1 MAAMKRKASGSKRL
15 VVCLANANFPAS
27 LEPRK
32 IYPCLGKVKVGA
44 STLLRI
50 VDESGEE
57 YLYPQKLF
65 APVRVAP
72 SVQEAL
78 TLAS

>member
-1 MAAMKRKASGSKRL
+1 MVKSGGREKESQ
-15 VVCLANANFPAS
+15 
-27 LEPRK
+27 
-32 IYPCLGKVKVGA
+32 VKVGA

>member
-1 MAAMKRKASGSKRL
+1 
-15 VVCLANANFPAS
+15 VVCLANANFAAS
-27 LEPRK
+27 LELRK
-32 IYPCLGKVKVGA
+32 IYPCPGKVKVGA

-65 APVRVAP
+65 APAGSSKRP
-72 SVQEAL
+72 SFPTGLPDPARHE
-78 TLAS
+78 

>member
-1 MAAMKRKASGSKRL
+1 VKKNKVLGSPKRL
-15 VVCLANANFPAS
+15 VVCLANANFAAP
-27 LEPRK
+27 LELRK
-32 IYPCLGKVKVGA
+32 IYHCPGKVKVGA

-57 YLYPQKLF
+57 YLYPQELF